1 MHVLSPTRVFKRDSL
16 EGATA
21 ASGRTRQKRGTAI
34 RSVSSSSTAAAVF
47 SLSATFSFPS
57 SPLCLPSPQ
66 RALNMQDCPS
76 TILGIIRSH
85 NHTHTH
91 TCAHKHTHTAY
102 LLLPLSLVPFSALS
116 KPTVLGSV
124 SANDFRK
131 MPSSVKKKKKRK
143 ERKKKKEAVE
153 RIKKAKR

>member
-1 MHVLSPTRVFKRDSL
+1 MHALSPTRVFKRDSL

-21 ASGRTRQKRGTAI
+21 VSGRTRQKRGTAI
-34 RSVSSSSTAAAVF
+34 RSVSSSSTAAVF
-47 SLSATFSFPS
+47 SPSATFSFPS

-85 NHTHTH
+85 NHTHMRTQ
-91 TCAHKHTHTAY
+91 THTAY

-131 MPSSVKKKKKRK
+131 MPSSVKKKKK
-143 ERKKKKEAVE
+143 KKKKE
-153 RIKKAKR
+153 